1 MSLVI
6 RDAQME
12 AFANSLPGPVIP
24 CPLYIWIRIAVRDYF
39 HRPYEKCRYLIEA
52 EGTKLEGVST
62 AEGVAAARLPRGV
75 TSGTLSVWVAGD
87 EGAPESWNLEIG
99 KVEPASTKPGAV
111 ARLFSLEFLI
121 DEADAADPLLY
132 ADALGNFQAWVGLE
146 PTGKLDA
153 RTAELLDL
161 ACQPNH
167 KLDPGQSS
175 LPPVPGASEMRRE
188 WERMLEINRAYEP
201 EDEEE

>member
-75 TSGTLSVWVAGD
+75 TSGTLSVWVDGD
-87 EGAPESWNLEIG
+87 QDDPDIWNLEIG
-99 KVEPASTKPGAV
+99 KLEPASTKPGAV
-111 ARLFSLEFLI
+111 ARLFSLEFLAA
-121 DEADAADPLLY
+121 EGDAEDPLLY
-132 ADALGNFQAWVGLE
+132 ADAIGNFQAWVGLT
-146 PTGKLDA
+146 PTGELDT
-153 RTAELLDL
+153 RTAELLDR
-161 ACQPNH
+161 ACHPSTR
-167 KLDPGQSS
+167 LDKPQSS
-175 LPPVPGASEMRRE
+175 FPEFPDAGKMRAD
-188 WERMLEINRAYEP
+188 WERMLEIDAAYEP
-201 EDEEE
+201 EDEDE